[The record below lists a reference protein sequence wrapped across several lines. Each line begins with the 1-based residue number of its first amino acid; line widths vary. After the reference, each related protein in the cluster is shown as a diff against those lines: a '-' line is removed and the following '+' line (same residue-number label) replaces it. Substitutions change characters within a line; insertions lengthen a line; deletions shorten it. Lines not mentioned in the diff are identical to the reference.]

1 MSYRDPNLEKTIETY
16 EKAADFVEAFEADE
30 RTMTQY
36 IIGAVSAM
44 DMPLTP
50 AARGNYS
57 LAGYMTGFTF
67 ERAQQERDEL
77 LSTDAGTIRKLAAHI
92 RAFMEDDCLCVVG
105 NEEKIKEQKDIFGSV
120 EYLTH

>member
-1 MSYRDPNLEKTIETY
+1 
-16 EKAADFVEAFEADE
+16 
-30 RTMTQY
+30 MTQY
-36 IIGAVSAM
+36 FIGAVSAI
-44 DMPLTP
+44 DKPLTP